1 MSGSCDLSVII
12 PIVDRYYDG
21 VASVFQE
28 YKRGLT
34 LTGLRFEIVYVLDG
48 EYPEA
53 LVDLRA
59 LQQQGERLTVI
70 QLARRYGESTA
81 LNVGFENSHGGLI
94 LTLPAYQQTE
104 VEGFAAVIEKL
115 KNHDDV
121 VIARRYPRSD
131 PLLNQISSAFFNWVL
146 RKVFSL
152 SLHDIGCC
160 VRGFKREVITEISVY
175 GDQHRFLP
183 VLAHQRGFRVSEVNI
198 AQALTKHS
206 QRAYRPG
213 IYFQRPLEFL
223 TVFFLTRF
231 TKRPLRFFG
240 LIGGGV
246 FMLGLILTLYVIGE
260 RIFAGVAL
268 ANRPALL
275 ISSLAMVLGIQA
287 LAIGLIGEII
297 IFTHARQIKEYTIA
311 KIIN

>member
-1 MSGSCDLSVII
+1 MAISYDLSVII

-21 VASVFQE
+21 VATVFRE
-28 YKRGLT
+28 YKRGLRA
-34 LTGLRFEIVYVLDG
+34 TGLSFEIVYVLDG

-53 LVDLRA
+53 LAELRA
-59 LQQQGERLTVI
+59 LQQEGERLTII

-81 LNVGFENSHGGLI
+81 LNVGFENSQGKWI
-94 LTLPAYQQTE
+94 LMLPAYQQTE
-104 VEGFAAVIEKL
+104 VEGLATVVDKL
-115 KNHDDV
+115 NSHDV
-121 VIARRYPRSD
+121 VVARRHPRND
-131 PLLNQISSAFFNWVL
+131 PLLNQLSSAFFNWVL
-146 RKVFSL
+146 RKVFAL

-160 VRGFKREVITEISVY
+160 VRAFKREVISEISVY

-183 VLAHQRGFRVSEVNI
+183 VLAHQRGFKVCEVNI
-198 AQALTKHS
+198 AQALTTHS
-206 QRAYRPG
+206 QRTYRPG
-213 IYFQRPLEFL
+213 IFFQRPLEFL
-223 TVFFLTRF
+223 TVFFLARF

-246 FMLGLILTLYVIGE
+246 FLLGLILTLYVIGE
-260 RIFAGVAL
+260 RIFAGVGL

-275 ISSLAMVLGIQA
+275 LSSLAMILGIQA

>member
-1 MSGSCDLSVII
+1 MAISCDLSVII

-21 VASVFQE
+21 VASVFGE

-34 LTGLRFEIVYVLDG
+34 LTGLSFEIVYVLDG
-48 EYPEA
+48 EYPEVLA
-53 LVDLRA
+53 ELRA
-59 LQQQGERLTVI
+59 LQQEGEQLTII

-94 LTLPAYQQTE
+94 LTLPAYQQTG
-104 VEGFAAVIEKL
+104 VEGLATVVAKL
-115 KNHDDV
+115 KSHDV
-121 VIARRYPRSD
+121 VVARRYPRRD

-146 RKVFSL
+146 RKVFSI

-160 VRGFKREVITEISVY
+160 VRAFKREVISEISVY

-198 AQALTKHS
+198 EQALTKHS
-206 QRAYRPG
+206 QKAYRPG
-213 IYFQRPLEFL
+213 IYFERPLEFL
-223 TVFFLTRF
+223 TVFFLARF

-240 LIGGGV
+240 VIGGGV
-246 FMLGLILTLYVIGE
+246 FMLGLILTLFVIGE

-275 ISSLAMVLGIQA
+275 ISSLAMILGIQA

-297 IFTHARQIKEYTIA
+297 IFTHAKQIKEYTIA

>member
-1 MSGSCDLSVII
+1 MSCSCDLSVII
-12 PIVDRYYDG
+12 PVVDRFYDG
-21 VASVFQE
+21 VAGVFQE

-34 LTGLRFEIVYVLDG
+34 LTGLRFEILYVLDG
-48 EYPEA
+48 EYPEVLA
-53 LVDLRA
+53 DLRV
-59 LQQQGERLTVI
+59 LQQQGERLTII

-81 LNVGFENSHGGLI
+81 LNVGFENSQGKFI
-94 LTLPAYQQTE
+94 LTLPVYQQIR
-104 VEGFAAVIEKL
+104 VEGLTAVIEDL
-115 KNHDDV
+115 KNHDV
-121 VIARRYPRSD
+121 VVARRYPRSD
-131 PLLNQISSAFFNWVL
+131 PLLNRAASAFFNWVL

-160 VRGFKREVITEISVY
+160 VRAFKREVISEISVY

-183 VLAHQRGFRVSEVNI
+183 ILAHQRGFTVGEVAI
-198 AQALTKHS
+198 AQAVTKHS
-206 QRAYRPG
+206 QRAYPPA

-275 ISSLAMVLGIQA
+275 LSSLAMVLGIQA

>member
-1 MSGSCDLSVII
+1 MAISYDLSVII
-12 PIVDRYYDG
+12 PIVDRHYDG
-21 VASVFQE
+21 VATVFRE
-28 YKRGLT
+28 YKRGLSS
-34 LTGLRFEIVYVLDG
+34 TGLGFEIVYVLDG

-53 LVDLRA
+53 LADLRA
-59 LQQQGERLTVI
+59 LQQEGERLTII

-81 LNVGFENSHGGLI
+81 LNVGFENSHGKWI
-94 LTLPAYQQTE
+94 LMLPAYQQTE
-104 VEGFAAVIEKL
+104 VEGLATVVEKL
-115 KNHDDV
+115 NSHDV
-121 VIARRYPRSD
+121 VVVRRHPRND
-131 PLLNQISSAFFNWVL
+131 PLLNQLSSAFFNWVL

-160 VRGFKREVITEISVY
+160 VRAFKREVISEISVY

-183 VLAHQRGFRVSEVNI
+183 VLAHQRGFRVCEVNI
-198 AQALTKHS
+198 AQALTTNS
-206 QRAYRPG
+206 QRTYRPE

-223 TVFFLTRF
+223 TVFFLARF

-246 FMLGLILTLYVIGE
+246 FLLGLVLTLYVIGE

-268 ANRPALL
+268 ANRPVLL
-275 ISSLAMVLGIQA
+275 ISSLAMILGIQA

-311 KIIN
+311 KVIN